1 MSAPFHTKAYISL
14 LLLLLIPMAVKAV
27 EPAGFVLMASGKVY
41 ALQSNQESRLLK
53 RRSPFYPGET
63 LRTELKSKAQVRFR
77 DGSLI
82 SLRPETEIRIDEFR
96 FDEKHLGEDKNIF
109 TLINGGFRTI
119 TGKIGKNNPGN
130 YEMKSS
136 VASIGVRG
144 TTYEVVLDNG
154 LDVAAWQGTIEIKN
168 DSGKITL
175 GAEGL
180 YNFAQVASSVARPV
194 GRMRPPASISNH
206 RSPSPSPNTKQRED
220 DSAGDNEEVVA
231 DEKKDVDEPKEK
243 NRKQSAQ
250 EAPTR
255 STERDANTEPD
266 ADAPVM
272 QHADRREGAPPG
284 ATKEKVF
291 IETGSGDRPVLNPP
305 PQPPPDFATVLAPP
319 ELVVV
324 EPVLSPPFDP
334 TPGETPDP
342 RVADVDLNR
351 LGIYQVIDNVA
362 GFDYTIAKAGVDS
375 GGELHFAGN
384 GFKPDQIQFT
394 DAPFLSV
401 LSKGA
406 APELN
411 LFSDGVYPVS
421 WGIWDGVAQPV
432 ELALDPAD
440 AQSFTPIN
448 APVHWLTVD
457 PTAIAA
463 VNAKTGTAEYRNVI
477 AFDGIGNDG
486 NLMDLFMN
494 LGVDFDSGSIVG
506 DMYLYTANDVWDV
519 SLSGNVSAPMLAIT
533 NVAGQ
538 LNGSSP
544 VSGEVNMIF
553 TGNNAQALAGMASFE
568 VVGSPALFLDS
579 MFLLDDMLVGD
590 LRLAP
595 AEISGLNRIGLAMES
610 NPVPGVHYL
619 GGKASAGMNPIFVDN
634 GFMPGDPQFDTAPVL
649 DVLRQG
655 DATLSSFFD
664 DPKYPV
670 SWGIWG
676 APGNAI
682 VQLDE
687 DDPLLI
693 DIAPDPIVWMTVQPT
708 PDMVLASHTGAAHF
722 HSAPMMPATQGLS
735 NVGPGIDSLSVDL
748 EVSFE
753 LGLFKGH
760 LWVETNAF
768 IDDWSVEFDGFLDGP
783 RLAVTGMNA
792 GYTDG
797 VVSGGASGSLFM
809 ILTGAQ
815 PNAIAGGFDLEYDAN
830 PNIYVQGNFIAE
842 RDLRLGFAE
851 AAGME
856 YVALTAFGSPGILDT
871 FVGRSTNGSGG
882 APVIGESP
890 YYDPSLPEFWLAML
904 GSVYRQGSAPVVSPM
919 SDVTYQV
926 GMPDPDFEVSW
937 GAWNGQATPFERQT
951 DPIDAN
957 VKNGVNQ
964 DMYWITLLPSPVDQ
978 ITGTAAGR
986 SGILMYA
993 NDIAIFGSG
1002 SDGAIDPST
1011 FLFMANLDFD
1021 SGNITSGTMDF
1032 DDVAANNWSASFTG
1046 TLNGATLQ
1054 IATPTVQYNFDSIT
1068 PTTGQINAVL
1078 TGPNAEGIGGSFD
1091 FDYGAGAKSVE
1102 GVFLVNCVGDPSC

>member
-1 MSAPFHTKAYISL
+1 MSAPFQSKVCVL
-14 LLLLLIPMAVKAV
+14 LLLLLISIKIEAV

-41 ALQSNQESRLLK
+41 AVQSNQESRLLK

-77 DGSLI
+77 DGSLV

-154 LDVAAWQGTIEIKN
+154 LNVAAWQGTIEVKN
-168 DSGKITL
+168 DGGKITL

-180 YNFAQVASSVARPV
+180 YNFAQVASSVARPI

-206 RSPSPSPNTKQRED
+206 GRPSSNTEQRDD
-220 DSAGDNEEVVA
+220 DSVGDNEEVA
-231 DEKKDVDEPKEK
+231 AEEKKNVDEPKK
-243 NRKQSAQ
+243 KIRKQGGQEVSRQSA
-250 EAPTR
+250 EHNSDTGHDVAPDNR
-255 STERDANTEPD
+255 S
-266 ADAPVM
+266 
-272 QHADRREGAPPG
+272 
-284 ATKEKVF
+284 VF
-291 IETGSGDRPVLNPP
+291 NSP
-305 PQPPPDFATVLAPP
+305 PQPRSENFTALTSPKLVLA
-319 ELVVV
+319 
-324 EPVLSPPFDP
+324 EPVLPPPFDP
-334 TPGETPDP
+334 TPDDIPAP
-342 RVADVDLNR
+342 RVSDVDLNR

-362 GFDYTIAKAGVDS
+362 GFDYTITKAGLDG
-375 GGELHFAGN
+375 GGELHFADN
-384 GFKPDQIQFT
+384 GFKPDQAQFA
-394 DAPFLSV
+394 DALFLSV

-440 AQSFTPIN
+440 AQSFMPIN
-448 APVHWLTVD
+448 DPVHWLAVD

-477 AFDGIGNDG
+477 AFDGIGSDG
-486 NLMDLFMN
+486 NLMNLFMN
-494 LGVDFDSGSIVG
+494 LGVDFDSGSMAG
-506 DMYLYTANDVWDV
+506 DMHLYTANDAWDV
-519 SLSGNVSAPMLAIT
+519 NLSGNVSAPLLAVT
-533 NVAGQ
+533 SVAGQ
-538 LNGSSP
+538 LNGSST
-544 VSGEVNMIF
+544 VDGEVTMMF
-553 TGNNAQALAGMASFE
+553 SGNNAQALAGMASFE
-568 VVGSPALFLDS
+568 VVGNPALFLDS
-579 MFLLDDMLVGD
+579 MFLLDDMPVGD

-595 AEISGLNRIGLAMES
+595 TEISSLTRIGLAMES
-610 NPVPGVHYL
+610 NSVPGVHYL

-634 GFMPGDPQFDTAPVL
+634 GFMPGDPQFDTASVL

-655 DATLSSFFD
+655 DTTLSSFFD

-670 SWGIWG
+670 SWGIWD

-682 VQLDE
+682 VQLDA
-687 DDPLLI
+687 DDPLLV
-693 DIAPDPIVWMTVQPT
+693 DVLPDPVVWMTVQPT
-708 PDMVLASHTGAAHF
+708 PDMVLVSQAGAAHF

-735 NVGPGIDSLSVDL
+735 NTGPGIDSLSVDL
-748 EVSFE
+748 EVSFD
-753 LGLFKGH
+753 LGLFKGQ
-760 LWVETNAF
+760 LWVETNTFA
-768 IDDWSVEFDGFLDGP
+768 DDWNVEFDGSLDGP
-783 RLAVTGMNA
+783 RLAVAGMNA

-797 VVSGGASGSLFM
+797 IVSGGASGSLFM

-830 PNIYVQGNFIAE
+830 PGVFVQGNFIAE
-842 RDLRLGFAE
+842 RDVRLGFAE

-856 YVALTAFGSPGILDT
+856 YVALTAFSSPGLLDT
-871 FVGRSTNGSGG
+871 FAGRSTSGNGGS
-882 APVIGESP
+882 PVIGENP
-890 YYDPSLPEFWLAML
+890 YYDPNLPEFWLAML

-919 SDVTYQV
+919 SDNTYQV
-926 GMPDPDFEVSW
+926 GMPDPDYEVSW
-937 GAWNGQATPFERQT
+937 GAWNGQTAAFERQA

-964 DMYWITLLPSPVDQ
+964 DMYWLTLLPSPVDQ
-978 ITGTAAGR
+978 VTGTAAGR
-986 SGILMYA
+986 TGILMYA

-1002 SDGAIDPST
+1002 SDGAIDSST
-1011 FLFMANLDFD
+1011 FLFMANIDFD
-1021 SGNITSGTMDF
+1021 SGNITSGMMDF
-1032 DDVAANNWSASFTG
+1032 DDVATNNWSASFAG
-1046 TLNGATLQ
+1046 NLNGFTLQ
-1054 IATPTVQYNFDSIT
+1054 ITAPVVQYNFDSIT

-1091 FDYGAGAKSVE
+1091 FDYGSGMKSVE
-1102 GVFLVNCVGDPSC
+1102 GVFLVNCVGDPAC